1 MGRTLSFVKVLSR
14 LKIPSVDDRPMIKTR
29 ILDLPV
35 QSAVHAHAHHQLIV
49 GLEGS
54 ADFEVEG
61 ISGAV
66 NRLQACL
73 VPGHRWHAF
82 SGRGPNH
89 MLILDL
95 YSDRPG
101 QGGSLAR
108 LFDAPR
114 FVRLDQRMQGLLDFA
129 VQALGSDE
137 AASSPMAWH
146 LGGLLLHGLHDRLF
160 STPVPLSSAAAID
173 LKKLEGFV
181 LDNLERAISVP
192 ELATFACVSSSHFH
206 HVFKQVSG
214 LTPHQFVLK
223 IRLEQAALL
232 LAGSVMPVAEVAS
245 RCGFSSQSALT
256 HALRRA
262 TGKTPKRLR
271 SLA

>member
-1 MGRTLSFVKVLSR
+1 
-14 LKIPSVDDRPMIKTR
+14 MIKTR
-29 ILDLPV
+29 VLDLPV

-54 ADFEVEG
+54 ADFEVDG

-95 YSDRPG
+95 YSDQPG
-101 QGGSLAR
+101 LDAGEADGLPR
-108 LFDAPR
+108 LFDVPR

-129 VQALGSDE
+129 VQVLGSDE
-137 AASSPMAWH
+137 AATSPMAWH

-173 LKKLEGFV
+173 LEKLEAYV
-181 LDNLERAISVP
+181 RHNLERAISVP
-192 ELATFACVSSSHFH
+192 ELATLTCVSSSHFH
-206 HVFKQVSG
+206 QLFKQVSG

-223 IRLEQAALL
+223 IRLEQAAQMLTQSTL
-232 LAGSVMPVAEVAS
+232 PVAEVAS

-256 HALRRA
+256 HAVRRA

-271 SLA
+271 QSA

>member
-1 MGRTLSFVKVLSR
+1 
-14 LKIPSVDDRPMIKTR
+14 MIKTR

-95 YSDRPG
+95 YSDQPDL
-101 QGGSLAR
+101 GSGEADGLGR
-108 LFDAPR
+108 LFDVPR

-129 VQALGSDE
+129 VQVLGSDD
-137 AASSPMAWH
+137 AAASPMAWH

-173 LKKLEGFV
+173 LEKLEAYVRG
-181 LDNLERAISVP
+181 NLERAISVP

-206 HVFKQVSG
+206 QLFKQVSG

-223 IRLEQAALL
+223 IRLEQAIHMLTRDT
-232 LAGSVMPVAEVAS
+232 LAVAEVAS

-256 HALRRA
+256 HAVRRA

-271 SLA
+271 MLA

>member
-1 MGRTLSFVKVLSR
+1 
-14 LKIPSVDDRPMIKTR
+14 MIKTR

-95 YSDRPG
+95 YSDQPG
-101 QGGSLAR
+101 LDASEAEGLAR
-108 LFDAPR
+108 LFDVPR

-129 VQALGSDE
+129 VQVLGSDE
-137 AASSPMAWH
+137 AATSPMAWH

-160 STPVPLSSAAAID
+160 STPVPMSSAAAID
-173 LKKLEGFV
+173 LEKLEAYVRG
-181 LDNLERAISVP
+181 NLEKSISVP

-206 HVFKQVSG
+206 QLFKQVSG

-223 IRLEQAALL
+223 IRLEQATLL
-232 LAGSVMPVAEVAS
+232 LTGSTISVAEVAS

-256 HALRRA
+256 HAVRRA

-271 SLA
+271 LLA